1 MSPKLSGTT
10 YYVYLMDI
18 AMSICF
24 KIRDTSY
31 YLVHIMEGWFVI
43 LMEVSSLFGIAD

>member
-24 KIRDTSY
+24 KIRDTTSY
-31 YLVHIMEGWFVI
+31 YLVHIMEGRCLS
-43 LMEVSSLFGIAD
+43 LMEVNTFGIYD